1 MPKTIREVAVA
12 YRKAAPLYDL
22 MNYVYFL
29 GRDKRYRSMLAERL
43 NLKPGDSVLDLC
55 CGTGLNFPFLLQKT
69 KNQGTVL
76 GVDLTSEMLQHTK
89 KRLKSE
95 EVTLV
100 RSDAANLAFRDK
112 TFNAIFVS
120 FCLKITPAYEKT
132 IEEAARVLEPVGRI
146 GVLSN
151 HKPSGSLRLLGII
164 LTRILS
170 AMAKIDFEINLK
182 EHLSKRFRIIEDS
195 TMHGGF
201 VRFFVGEKIR

>member
-22 MNYVYFL
+22 LNCVYFF

-43 NLKPGDSVLDLC
+43 NLKLGGSVLDLC
-55 CGTGLNFPFLLQKT
+55 CGTGLNFPFLLQKI

-89 KRLKSE
+89 KRIKNG
-95 EVTLV
+95 EVTLL
-100 RSDAANLAFRDK
+100 RSDVTHLAFRDK
-112 TFNAIFVS
+112 TFDTIFVS

-132 IEEAARVLEPVGRI
+132 IEEAARVLKSAGRI

-164 LTRILS
+164 LTKILS

-182 EHLSKRFRIIEDS
+182 EHLSKRFRIIEHG
-195 TMHGGF
+195 TMHGGL

>member
-1 MPKTIREVAVA
+1 M
-12 YRKAAPLYDL
+12 
-22 MNYVYFL
+22 
-29 GRDKRYRSMLAERL
+29 
-43 NLKPGDSVLDLC
+43 
-55 CGTGLNFPFLLQKT
+55 
-69 KNQGTVL
+69 
-76 GVDLTSEMLQHTK
+76 TSEMLQHTK

-112 TFNAIFVS
+112 TFDAIFVS

-132 IEEAARVLEPVGRI
+132 IEEAARVLKSAGRI

-164 LTRILS
+164 LTKILS

-182 EHLSKRFRIIEDS
+182 EHLSKRFRIIEDG